1 MYIVFFKPDPFPF
14 IVISI
19 VILLP
24 RDYDMEVRKQ
34 GSIMQVAVAGIVVA
48 AIILI
53 AGAFWVGKS
62 ASEDTE
68 KAVRNVSLL
77 YLNELA
83 ERREQVVAAR
93 LADYISDLDV
103 AVGLI
108 GNENLKSI
116 ETLQYTI
123 VV

>member
-1 MYIVFFKPDPFPF
+1 M
-14 IVISI
+14 
-19 VILLP
+19 
-24 RDYDMEVRKQ
+24 
-34 GSIMQVAVAGIVVA
+34 
-48 AIILI
+48 
-53 AGAFWVGKS
+53 
-62 ASEDTE
+62 
-68 KAVRNVSLL
+68 SLL

-108 GNENLKSI
+108 GKENFKSI

>member
-68 KAVRNVSLL
+68 KAVRNMSLL